1 MRPILLEMQ
10 GFAAFREP
18 TAVDFRDAEYFTL
31 VGPTGSGKSTVIDAM
46 TFALYGSVPRWDDH
60 KVVKL
65 ALAPS
70 VNRGTVRLVF
80 DAGDAR
86 YVVARELRRSPKGG
100 VTVRNAR
107 LERLD
112 DPAGTGEID
121 DDTEVLAADSAVTKA
136 VEELLGLPFDHFC
149 MCVVLPQGDF
159 AEFLHAKPAARQQ
172 ILTRL
177 LGLGVYE
184 SIAKEANRETAAAS
198 QRAEVL
204 ADQLAGYADATE
216 EALVEAQAR
225 VDALDALSARVAEQ
239 LPELVAAFDA
249 VATADGVI
257 TRLREERTRLAA
269 LVAPAGLTDL
279 DARQRTAAETAASAR
294 RRCAHAEAAD
304 TDAREQRATA
314 PERGLFE
321 RARRHH
327 AELTTALADRPRVQ
341 HAHASTRAA
350 YDDAVGAAAAAAR
363 AAEDA
368 RRARDTAAA
377 DLAAAGEAVQRL
389 TNERDQLVRLRVPPG
404 LDDLERRRRTAE
416 LELTAAQQALDSADA
431 ADADARQQLST
442 APARGPLERARDDH
456 AVLDAKLRSLPGAEQ
471 KHVAAIRDQQVAAAA
486 VATATEHLRHV
497 RTLRERAS
505 RANLVAALRPSLT
518 VGQPCPA
525 CEQVVAALPRQRPA
539 ADLSSADAAVADAE
553 QALEQA
559 QRVQARAVAA
569 EREVAGDRDR
579 LTAEIDRLRTALIG
593 APPSAA
599 AASEALANLDA
610 LVTAAEQAAV
620 TLRDARRRR
629 DDATNAVSAVH
640 NEYTAAVTALWKAHE
655 SLVPLGAPPVADN
668 VLAGWA
674 GLNAWAEQKAMTH
687 STALAD
693 ARTAAAAAA
702 GSAHDAE
709 LAFERAERIATTRR
723 AEETTAARGD
733 QRARSELDALDQRIA
748 QLQDA
753 LEAAPSDAEAEA
765 ALRWLDALDEAMR
778 RTDAELRAARGAQ
791 SAADA
796 TLTKVGREVA
806 TAWQGLHA
814 ARDPLVVLGSP
825 AVSGDDLLA
834 AWTALTDWATAGIAR
849 REKELLDAKSVAA
862 AARTQRDAT
871 ERGLATDL
879 AAHDIRITT
888 DRPLMT
894 GASPAVAEK
903 LTKARGWRDRIVE
916 RRREAGRLR
925 AQRTE
930 AESTQQVA
938 RMLGNLL
945 RSDNFPRWLV
955 ASALDLL
962 ITDASKSLLELSGGQ
977 FELTHDNGEFL
988 VVDHADA
995 DTHRPVKTLSGG
1007 ETFQASLALA
1017 LALSAQLST
1026 LAAEGAARLDSI
1038 FLDEGFGT
1046 LDEATLDI
1054 VAGTLENLATRGDRM
1069 VGVITHVPALA
1080 ERIPVRFSVS
1090 RNQRTASVLRETT

>member
-1 MRPILLEMQ
+1 
-10 GFAAFREP
+10 
-18 TAVDFRDAEYFTL
+18 
-31 VGPTGSGKSTVIDAM
+31 
-46 TFALYGSVPRWDDH
+46 
-60 KVVKL
+60 
-65 ALAPS
+65 

-121 DDTEVLAADSAVTKA
+121 DGTEALAADSAVTKA

-177 LGLGVYE
+177 LGMSVYE
-184 SIAKEANRETAAAS
+184 SIAKEANREAAAAG

-204 ADQLAGYADATE
+204 ADQLTGYADATE

-225 VDALDALSARVAEQ
+225 VDALDALSTRVAEQ
-239 LPELVAAFDA
+239 LPELVAACDA
-249 VATADGVI
+249 VVTADGIVA
-257 TRLREERTRLAA
+257 RLREERTRLAA
-269 LVAPAGLTDL
+269 LVAPADLTDL

-304 TDAREQRATA
+304 TDARKQRAAA
-314 PERGLFE
+314 PERGALE

-327 AELTTALADRPRVQ
+327 AELATALADRPRVQ
-341 HAHASTRAA
+341 HTHASTRAA
-350 YDDAVGAAAAAAR
+350 YDDAVSAAAAAAR
-363 AAEDA
+363 AVEDA
-368 RRARDTAAA
+368 RRARDTAAT
-377 DLAAAGEAVQRL
+377 DLAAAREAVQRL
-389 TNERDQLVRLRVPPG
+389 TNECDQLVRLRVPPG
-404 LDDLERRRRTAE
+404 LDDLERRRRAAE
-416 LELTAAQQALDSADA
+416 FELTAAQQALNIADA
-431 ADADARQQLST
+431 ADTDARQQLST

-456 AVLDAKLRSLPGAEQ
+456 AVLAVKLRSLPGTEQ

-486 VATATEHLRHV
+486 VATAAEHLRHA
-497 RTLRERAS
+497 RAQRERAS
-505 RANLVAALRPSLT
+505 RADLAAALRPSLM
-518 VGQPCPA
+518 VGQPCPV
-525 CEQVVAALPRQRPA
+525 CEQIVAALPRQRLA
-539 ADLSSADAAVADAE
+539 ADFSSTDAAVADAE

-559 QRVQARAVAA
+559 QRVQAGAMAA
-569 EREVAGDRDR
+569 EREAAGDRER
-579 LTAEIDRLRTALIG
+579 LIAEIDRLRTALIG
-593 APPSAA
+593 TPPSAA
-599 AASEALANLDA
+599 AVSEALANLDA
-610 LVTAAEQAAV
+610 LGAAAEQAAV
-620 TLRDARRRR
+620 ALRDARRRR
-629 DDATNAVSAVH
+629 DDATNAVSAVRH
-640 NEYTAAVTALWKAHE
+640 EYTAAATTLWKAHE
-655 SLVPLGAPPVADN
+655 SLAPLGAPPVADD
-668 VLAGWA
+668 VLAGWS
-674 GLNAWAEQKAMTH
+674 GLSAWAEQEAIIH
-687 STALAD
+687 GAALAE

-702 GSAHDAE
+702 GTAHDAE
-709 LAFERAERIATTRR
+709 LAFDHTERVATARR
-723 AEETTAARGD
+723 AEETAAARD
-733 QRARSELDALDQRIA
+733 EQRARSELDALDQRIA

-765 ALRWLDALDEAMR
+765 ALRWLDALDEALR
-778 RTDAELRAARGAQ
+778 RTDAELREARGAQ
-791 SAADA
+791 SAADI

-806 TAWQGLHA
+806 AAWQGLHA
-814 ARDPLVVLGSP
+814 ARDPLVVLGAP

-849 REKELLDAKSVAA
+849 REKELLHAESVAA
-862 AARTQRDAT
+862 AARTKRDAI

-879 AAHDIRITT
+879 APHDVHIAI
-888 DRPLMT
+888 DRPLMA
-894 GASPAVAEK
+894 GASTAVAEE
-903 LTKARGWRDRIVE
+903 LTKARGLRDRIVE
-916 RRREAGRLR
+916 RRSEAGRLR

-930 AESTQQVA
+930 AESAQQVA

-955 ASALDLL
+955 ASALDVLV
-962 ITDASKSLLELSGGQ
+962 TDASKSLLELSGGQ

-995 DTHRPVKTLSGG
+995 DAHRPVKTLSGG

-1026 LAAEGAARLDSI
+1026 LAAEGAAHLDSI

-1080 ERIPVRFSVS
+1080 ERIPLRFSVS
-1090 RNQRTASVLRETT
+1090 RNQRTASVLREAT